1 LPLAMSS
8 KPVKQVKPI
17 NPARAASPQGRS
29 VKNTNRNALKSSYFA
44 LSAVP
49 NKFVSNA
56 LMMAVPKRLLKRAV
70 DRNAVKRVCRE
81 AWRQNCALKPSTL
94 DTASPLGDTK
104 LVKLVSL
111 PKFDSVSTL
120 KSRIRTDLD
129 FLFTQI
135 K

>member
-1 LPLAMSS
+1 M
-8 KPVKQVKPI
+8 PVNSARVV
-17 NPARAASPQGRS
+17 NPKGRP

-49 NKFVSNA
+49 NKFAPNA

-81 AWRQNCALKPSTL
+81 AWRQTCVLKRSSL
-94 DTASPLGDTK
+94 DTLSPMGNTK

-120 KSRIRTDLD
+120 KSQMRTDLD
-129 FLFTQI
+129 FLFAQL